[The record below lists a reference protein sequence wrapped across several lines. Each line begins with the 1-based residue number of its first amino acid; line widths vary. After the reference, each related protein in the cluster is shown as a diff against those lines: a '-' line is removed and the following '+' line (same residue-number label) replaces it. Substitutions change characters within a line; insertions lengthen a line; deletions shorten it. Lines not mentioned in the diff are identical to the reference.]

1 MAKKE
6 ILAIDFCSLSN
17 EMMRK
22 SKSAETE
29 TGKTPGKIPDAL
41 PGVVFCVVSLNKII
55 NLYYDFIRPRNF
67 TSKILVVEKFPK
79 PKKINRL
86 GRRNFSP
93 KNLSLSLLS
102 LKVYFD

>member
-1 MAKKE
+1 
-6 ILAIDFCSLSN
+6 
-17 EMMRK
+17 MRK

-93 KNLSLSLLS
+93 KNFTDENFLP
-102 LKVYFD
+102 KIYFRRTFF